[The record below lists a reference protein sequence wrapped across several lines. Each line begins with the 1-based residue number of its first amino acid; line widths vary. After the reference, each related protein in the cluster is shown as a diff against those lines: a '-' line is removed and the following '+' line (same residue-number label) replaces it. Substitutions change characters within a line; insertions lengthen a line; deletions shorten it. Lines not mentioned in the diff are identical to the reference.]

1 MASSVILGAIG
12 DDFTGAVELAGM
24 LTAGGART
32 VFVTSPGGIPS
43 QIDDTEAVVVAL
55 RSRVAPPKEALKEID
70 QAASAFQKLRVR
82 QIFFKYCA
90 TFDSTDHGNI
100 GNCAEVLMER
110 VGARTVLF
118 CPSFP
123 EAFRTVYQGH
133 HFVGDRLL
141 ANSPKRHD
149 PLTPMTRS
157 DLVEVL
163 APQTS
168 KGVGLLPWTT
178 VQAGASAI
186 RAFAEAKAADGTPFL
201 IADAITEADLRSIAA
216 ATWNWPLM
224 TGGSS
229 VAAYYPALWRRQG
242 LMPNAAPPRPGH
254 RSRRRRRAGRQLR
267 GSHART
273 NRCFRPRP
281 PRPEPGS
288 DGGGRD
294 GGDRRAGM
302 GPVGRIVQAVLH
314 REFGRSGG
322 GRHRAESIRRH
333 RGRRRA
339 ERLLGR
345 IAQGLVVL
353 GVRRFVV
360 AGGETS
366 GAVVQALGVEQLHV
380 AAYTR
385 LGVGRCTAEMPTPL
399 SFCLKS
405 GKLGDVDMFAR
416 VLDEMG
422 GVS

>member
-1 MASSVILGAIG
+1 MANSVILGAIG

-32 VFVTSPGGIPS
+32 LFVTSPGGIPN
-43 QIDDTEAVVVAL
+43 QIDDIEAVVVAL
-55 RSRVAPPKEALKEID
+55 RSRVAPPEEALNEID
-70 QAASAFQKLRVR
+70 QAASAFQRLRTR

-100 GNCAEVLMER
+100 GNCAEALMER
-110 VGARTVLF
+110 MGARSVLF

-133 HFVGDRLL
+133 HFVGDQLL

-168 KGVGLLPWTT
+168 KGVGLLPWAT

-186 RAFAEAKAADGTPFL
+186 RAFSEAKAAEGTPFL
-201 IADAITEADLRSIAA
+201 VADAITEADLRSIAA
-216 ATWNWPLM
+216 ATWDWPLM

-229 VAAYYPALWRRQG
+229 VAAHYPALWRRQG
-242 LMPNAAPPRPGH
+242 LMPNAALP
-254 RSRRRRRAGRQLR
+254 ALDTVR
-267 GSHART
+267 GSGAVLAGSCADRT
-273 NRCFRPRP
+273 REQIAAF
-281 PRPEPGS
+281 
-288 DGGGRD
+288 GRD
-294 GGDRRAGM
+294 YPVLNLDLMAEEEAAVTGALDWARAA
-302 GPVGRIVQAVLH
+302 GPSRPFCIASSADPAAVAIVQN
-314 REFGRSGG
+314 RFGVIAAG
-322 GRHRAESIRRH
+322 
-333 RGRRRA
+333 RRA

-345 IAQGLVVL
+345 IAQGLVEL
-353 GVRRFVV
+353 GVRRFLV

-366 GAVVQALGVEQLHV
+366 GAVVQALGVERLHV

-385 LGVGRCTAEMPTPL
+385 LGVGRCMADMPTRL

-405 GKLGDVDMFAR
+405 GKLGDVEMFAR